1 VYGLSSSSVA
11 IRNQRRASSTST
23 RIARLDTCNASHVE
37 PRNRTVLE
45 RTRLDKGWSVRD
57 YAAIVVSDQRLG
69 HSTAFTAS
77 PLRMSVSRPA

>member
-1 VYGLSSSSVA
+1 MYGRSSSSVA

-57 YAAIVVSDQRLG
+57 YAIVVGGQRLG